1 MLSSYHTQNKTT
13 TTTTTT
19 RKRRKTSEQRHKGV
33 INQEMPLFQ
42 NPT

>member
-1 MLSSYHTQNKTT
+1 MLSSYHTQNK

>member
-1 MLSSYHTQNKTT
+1 MLSSYHTQNK

-33 INQEMPLFQ
+33 INEEMPLFQ